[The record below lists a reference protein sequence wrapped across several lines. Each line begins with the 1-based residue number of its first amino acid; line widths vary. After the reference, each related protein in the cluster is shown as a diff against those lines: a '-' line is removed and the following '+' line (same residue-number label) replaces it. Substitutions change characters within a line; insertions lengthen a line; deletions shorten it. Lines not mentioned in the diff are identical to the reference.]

1 MRTHDTHTYLC
12 PTAHQE
18 LAQRKDDSNETPY
31 APSRSGRGVR
41 FGEPPPAPAQHHLT
55 ALLRSSLRISGSR
68 LSAVRS
74 TGYDLRAEG
83 IKGSTACA
91 IL

>member
-1 MRTHDTHTYLC
+1 MRTHGTHTYLC

-41 FGEPPPAPAQHHLT
+41 FGEAPPAPAQHHLT

-68 LSAVRS
+68 LSSVRS